1 MQDVFGKRVYCS
13 RVSIAPH
20 EPHTGDSVFRLTDE
34 RGKYLRSKVAALVT
48 PQESAVAAR
57 AVASGNSWKTIPV
70 LI

>member
-34 RGKYLRSKVAALVT
+34 RGKYLRSKVAALIT
-48 PQESAVAAR
+48 PQESTVAAR
-57 AVASGNSWKTIPV
+57 AVAWAS
-70 LI
+70 